1 MPNEEYDDIITLT
14 SENNEE
20 IDFVNIAQIVYQS
33 KIYAILQPVELFDG
47 MDEDEAFVFEV
58 KTDEEGQNS
67 FTIVTDDEI
76 VDEVF
81 SRYNQLLEENE
92 YKVTNVDLSAPGIK
106 VVYVN
111 YLEFSEKYLVSSTDV
126 NDKLLGI
133 EISGTYRTKYNEG
146 EIFQT
151 KGLIVEGVY
160 LNKKME
166 IFDYT
171 LSITRG
177 LKVED
182 TSIDIL
188 YKGYSKTIEI
198 EVKKDNIIWGPIS

>member
-1 MPNEEYDDIITLT
+1 M
-14 SENNEE
+14 
-20 IDFVNIAQIVYQS
+20 
-33 KIYAILQPVELFDG
+33 
-47 MDEDEAFVFEV
+47 
-58 KTDEEGQNS
+58 
-67 FTIVTDDEI
+67 
-76 VDEVF
+76 
-81 SRYNQLLEENE
+81 EENE
-92 YKVTNVDLSAPGIK
+92 YKVTNVDLSTPGIK

-111 YLEFSEKYLVSSTDV
+111 YLEFSEKYLVSSADV

>member
-1 MPNEEYDDIITLT
+1 MRKFYSFLLICASIVSFSSLISCDKDDIIGILLDTT
-14 SENNEE
+14 NCKK
-20 IDFVNIAQIVYQS
+20 DFYTDESFTYEGLVVS
-33 KIYAILQPVELFDG
+33 KI
-47 MDEDEAFVFEV
+47 FESNR
-58 KTDEEGQNS
+58 EE
-67 FTIVTDDEI
+67 V
-76 VDEVF
+76 
-81 SRYNQLLEENE
+81 LEENE
-92 YKVTNVDLSAPGIK
+92 YKVTNVDLSTPGIK

-111 YLEFSEKYLVSSTDV
+111 YLEFSEKYLVSSADV

>member
-1 MPNEEYDDIITLT
+1 MVTVLHTWLPN
-14 SENNEE
+14 
-20 IDFVNIAQIVYQS
+20 FIAEVPLVVS
-33 KIYAILQPVELFDG
+33 KI
-47 MDEDEAFVFEV
+47 FESNR
-58 KTDEEGQNS
+58 EE
-67 FTIVTDDEI
+67 V
-76 VDEVF
+76 
-81 SRYNQLLEENE
+81 LEENE
-92 YKVTNVDLSAPGIK
+92 YKVTNVDLSTPGIK

-111 YLEFSEKYLVSSTDV
+111 YLEFSEKYLVSSADV

-166 IFDYT
+166 VFDYT

>member
-1 MPNEEYDDIITLT
+1 M
-14 SENNEE
+14 
-20 IDFVNIAQIVYQS
+20 
-33 KIYAILQPVELFDG
+33 
-47 MDEDEAFVFEV
+47 
-58 KTDEEGQNS
+58 
-67 FTIVTDDEI
+67 
-76 VDEVF
+76 
-81 SRYNQLLEENE
+81 EENE
-92 YKVTNVDLSAPGIK
+92 YKVTNVDLSTPGIK

-160 LNKKME
+160 LNKKIE
-166 IFDYT
+166 VFDYT